1 MNPHETNWLPGV
13 VVLGAGLVA
22 AVIFAINSQRKVQPA
37 PPPSSAADL
46 EARYLALLNQ
56 LKEHAAA
63 KHLMTAADW
72 EKEQARLEQAA
83 ANTLREKA
91 GVKHEELKAEAR
103 AEKKA
108 AQAGG
113 AQAQGF
119 WAQNPSLKGALWGA
133 AVVLFFVALG
143 YGLSTQSSDRRDGQ
157 SITGIVPPGG
167 MPAQQQQPEEPQIE
181 PKLRSLIARA
191 QANPDDIDVLADAA
205 SELVKRQMFDDAAPM
220 IERGTLIDPYHVRMR
235 ICRAV
240 LEAVEGESKPALDEL
255 IHLGATYDDAY
266 DAHLYAGMLAMEL
279 KDLRLARD
287 QFRLYVDSAPPSTQP
302 PMILAAIAQID
313 QELAQGA
320 PK

>member
-13 VVLGAGLVA
+13 VVLGAGLLA
-22 AVIFAINSQRKVQPA
+22 ALIFALNSQRKVKPA

-83 ANTLREKA
+83 AQTLREKA

-103 AEKKA
+103 AEKRATA
-108 AQAGG
+108 AAGP
-113 AQAQGF
+113 QAQGF
-119 WAQNPSLKGALWGA
+119 WAQNPSLKGAVWGA

-157 SITGIVPPGG
+157 SITGVVPPGG
-167 MPAQQQQPEEPQIE
+167 MPAQQQEEPQVD
-181 PKLRSLIARA
+181 PKLRSLMQRA

-220 IERGTLIDPYHVRMR
+220 IQRGTLIDPYHVRMR

-240 LEAVEGESKPALDEL
+240 LDAVEGESKPALDEL

-279 KDLRLARD
+279 KDLRQARD
-287 QFRLYVDSAPPSTQP
+287 QFQLYVDTAPQSTQP
-302 PMILAAIAQID
+302 PMIRSAIAQID
-313 QELAQGA
+313 QELSQGA
-320 PK
+320 PKAP